1 MEQQLLEA
9 EAGRLFSH
17 ISDVFYVKSHYDT
30 FATMDKISLYSQ
42 AQLDLLYSQAQL
54 DLERTSL
61 HTPKTLIRGV
71 ATLIY
76 SLTVIRGC
84 KLNITKRRITE

>member
-42 AQLDLLYSQAQL
+42 AQLDLG
-54 DLERTSL
+54 RTSL

>member
-42 AQLDLLYSQAQL
+42 AHL
-54 DLERTSL
+54 DLESTSL
-61 HTPKTLIRGV
+61 HTPKILTRGV

-76 SLTVIRGC
+76 SLTIIRGC
-84 KLNITKRRITE
+84 RHIITKRRITE